1 MDDKVITTEGIE
13 KSFIYCIGIDL
24 KGQIVYGRSY
34 WVFTAIS
41 LMLQLLHCC
50 IVHGDGFRMTSQY
63 QIMGRYQKKTLNL
76 KYILFFLL
84 QFTDFLLQMCC
95 CWKCSI
101 LCRKLYFAFQMNKMD
116 VEDTNI
122 FFLVSPLRICC
133 DIWMND
139 WPIPPRCLVMMHL
152 GSMTFSTQNQIFH
165 FSLPTWDDVDQYQ
178 EWNVDCFKI
187 QIK

>member
-139 WPIPPRCLVMMHL
+139 WLIPPRCLVMMHL

-178 EWNVDCFKI
+178 EWNVDCLDTD
-187 QIK
+187 